1 MQKRET
7 RGSELDKND
16 VGYKIMSYE
25 VYSVK
30 LKTREK
36 KKEFDTLAWFK
47 KIVFAGDVNKHM
59 VHVSIGT
66 LVARPGWWN
75 WFL

>member
-30 LKTREK
+30 LKTRGK
-36 KKEFDTLAWFK
+36 KKSLTLWLDLK
-47 KIVFAGDVNKHM
+47 K
-59 VHVSIGT
+59 
-66 LVARPGWWN
+66 L
-75 WFL
+75 FLLET